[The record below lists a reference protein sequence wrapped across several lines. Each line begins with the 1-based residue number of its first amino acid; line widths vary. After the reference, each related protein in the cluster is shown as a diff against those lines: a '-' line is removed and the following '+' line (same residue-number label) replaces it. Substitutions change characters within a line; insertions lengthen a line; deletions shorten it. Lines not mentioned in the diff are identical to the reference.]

1 MKQMKHAQGDDPL
14 LMLNFEEEFY
24 SLGEEFYSLGE
35 EFYSLGEEEEDEND
49 REVLSQTAD

>member
-24 SLGEEFYSLGE
+24 SLGEE
-35 EFYSLGEEEEDEND
+35 EEDEND

>member
-35 EFYSLGEEEEDEND
+35 EEEDEND